1 MVVQEKLLGRRIVVD
16 QAEQLD
22 PVVPMEVAVQILTT
36 LVQVAQ
42 VAQQLLG
49 ILLLLGWLLV
59 QEVER

>member
-1 MVVQEKLLGRRIVVD
+1 VVD
-16 QAEQLD
+16 PAEQLD
-22 PVVPMEVAVQILTT
+22 PAVPLEVPLQILTT

>member
-1 MVVQEKLLGRRIVVD
+1 VVQEKLLGRQIMVD
-16 QAEQLD
+16 PAEQLD
-22 PVVPMEVAVQILTT
+22 PAVLMDFPVQIMPT

>member
-1 MVVQEKLLGRRIVVD
+1 
-16 QAEQLD
+16 
-22 PVVPMEVAVQILTT
+22 MEVAVQILTT

>member
-1 MVVQEKLLGRRIVVD
+1 VVQEKLLGRQIMVD

-22 PVVPMEVAVQILTT
+22 PAVPLEVPAQILTT